1 MISAKV
7 YISGAISGIKRKH
20 YNERFAMAERMLREA
35 GYDNIVNPTRV
46 WACRWPWLF
55 KVVGYRLTLL
65 YDLFLLMRCQR
76 IYKIPGWK
84 QSRGAQIESAVAYN
98 FNLFLI
104 GNETR
109 RCMDS
114 EIETLIKQQS
124 EEEK

>member
-98 FNLFLI
+98 FNLYLI
-104 GNETR
+104 GNDER
-109 RCMDS
+109 RRMDA
-114 EIETLIKQQS
+114 ELEKLIASQAD
-124 EEEK
+124 

>member
-7 YISGAISGIKRKH
+7 YISGAISGTKRKH

-55 KVVGYRLTLL
+55 KIVGYRLTLL

-98 FNLFLI
+98 FNLYLI
-104 GNETR
+104 GNDER
-109 RCMDS
+109 RRMDA
-114 EIETLIKQQS
+114 ELEKLIALQTD
-124 EEEK
+124 